1 MKAQQT
7 SSRTSFFARTTFGP
21 PNYLVLALA
30 AAFLIALIPVGAKR
44 AIQTNTNRV
53 EDWLPNTFTESSN
66 LQWFR
71 EHFSGEQFAL
81 VSWDGCTLANTEKL
95 DQLSRKLSPSQDAV
109 SSSHEDSELRQ
120 RARWYKQIVSG
131 PSVLANLTTPP
142 LSLGYT
148 EAVTR
153 LEGAL
158 VGPVRRDTQGRSLGD
173 QTRTTCLVVYLSAEA
188 TKDNITM
195 RQAVEKI
202 TDIAANE
209 CAIPRETIHMGGTPV
224 ENIAIDAEATR
235 TIVQL
240 SGWAGLLGFC
250 LAIICFRSFTIA
262 ALVFGVGVLSAG
274 LSLAIVFYFGAA
286 EVALLNLPQPHLGAV
301 DAILMSMP
309 AVVYVLGLASA
320 IHFINYY
327 LDARRAQDTTTAV
340 EMACRN
346 CWWPSIL
353 AAFATALGLSTLI
366 ASDILPIQKF
376 GLFTTVA
383 VLAMVLVVFSI
394 LPVVLYRF
402 PLDDQKIK
410 RSRNTNLPDWLLNL
424 FGFVVGRHALVSVI
438 CVILTAIFA
447 LGFMRIG
454 TSVQLLKLFSPKT
467 DIIQDYAWLEEN
479 LGNVVPMEVVVTV
492 PPERIRT
499 ADFHAEQ
506 DGMQYRMTMLE
517 RLDMIRE
524 IQFRIEALPEVSCAM
539 SAATFAPTKTDT
551 GFSIAADRSNDYSI
565 NKGIEDQRALLLNG
579 DYLRKERLGDSYAES
594 GRELWRVSA
603 RVEALANPKGRVKEI
618 DYGQFVE
625 QLKSAVDPVL
635 VAYQQRD
642 MIVEQLHKQ
651 GKKLDGAQICI
662 LYRTPDAAP
671 EPILNSQESVLANL
685 LLKSG
690 VRPRTLPDGQRLRG
704 VTFFNLTPFDTQME
718 EPHYL
723 DKAVH
728 ALGSQD
734 ALILVSAG
742 SDPTAKKLADGGLN
756 MIDVTKVDIS
766 KLNATVDVQK
776 SGVPRPIGSVYTGVV
791 PVVYKAQRQLLQTLN
806 YSVFWASVGV
816 TGVMIIILR
825 SAVAG
830 LTAMLPN
837 MFPFVVIFGTLGWL
851 GIKIDI
857 GIMLSASIAL
867 ALALS
872 HTIHYLTCFRRG
884 TALGLNR
891 IESVMF
897 AYDRSAPAILQTAI
911 IGGLGLAVFSLSGF
925 TPTQQFGLLMVG
937 TLAVALVGDLIL
949 LPALLAGPLGYYFGG
964 KESVTD
970 TAALAVPGAF
980 AEATKRILNKLRLT
994 TESELPSISE
1004 TATPVFVDV
1013 PTEPAP
1019 SAAFAARMAPATEQR
1034 TEVIDGAHAD
1044 LHARL
1049 RNLRRESSPRRH
1061 PS

>member
-1 MKAQQT
+1 L
-7 SSRTSFFARTTFGP
+7 ARNTFGL

-30 AAFLIALIPVGAKR
+30 AAFLIALIPVGARR
-44 AIQTNTNRV
+44 AIHSNANRV

-66 LQWFR
+66 LRWFR
-71 EHFSGEQFAL
+71 DHFTGEQFAL

-95 DQLSRKLSPSQDAV
+95 DQLARKLAPSQDAI
-109 SSSHEDSELRQ
+109 STAAENSDLRQ
-120 RARWYKQIVSG
+120 RARWYNQVVSG
-131 PSVLANLTTPP
+131 PSVLAQLTAAP
-142 LSLGYT
+142 LSLSYA
-148 EAVTR
+148 EAASR

-158 VGPVRRDTQGRSLGD
+158 VGPVRRDAQGRSLGD

-188 TKDNITM
+188 TQDNKTM

-209 CAIPRETIHMGGTPV
+209 CAIPRETIHMGGPPV
-224 ENIAIDAEATR
+224 ENIAIDTEATH

-240 SGWAGLLGFC
+240 SGCAGLFGFG
-250 LAIICFRSFTIA
+250 LAFICFRSFKIA
-262 ALVFGVGVLSAG
+262 ALVFAVGVLSAG
-274 LSLAIVFYFGAA
+274 LSLAVVFYFGVA
-286 EVALLNLPQPHLGAV
+286 EIALLNLGEPHLGKI

-309 AVVYVLGLASA
+309 AVVYVLGLAGA

-327 LDARRAQDTTTAV
+327 LDARRDQGPTAAVETAV
-340 EMACRN
+340 RS
-346 CWWPSIL
+346 CWWPSLL
-353 AAFATALGLSTLI
+353 ASLATALGLSTLI

-383 VLAMVLVVFSI
+383 VLAMVLVLFSI
-394 LPVVLYRF
+394 LPVVLFRF
-402 PLDDQKIK
+402 PLDDRKIQH
-410 RSRNTNLPDWLLNL
+410 SSSSNLPDWLLDL
-424 FGFVVGRHALVSVI
+424 FGFVVGRHALVNVI
-438 CVILTAIFA
+438 CVIVTAIFA
-447 LGFMRIG
+447 VGFTRIG

-479 LGNVVPMEVVVTV
+479 LGNLVPMEVLVTV

-499 ADFHAEQ
+499 ADEHAEQ
-506 DGMQYRMTMLE
+506 DGKQYRMTMLE

-524 IQFRIEALPEVSCAM
+524 IQFRVEALPEVSRAM
-539 SAATFAPTKTDT
+539 SAATFAPTNTDT
-551 GFSIAADRSNDYSI
+551 GISIAADRSNDYSI
-565 NKGIEDQRALLLNG
+565 NKGIEEQRALLLTG
-579 DYLRKERLGDSYAES
+579 DYLRKERLADTYSES

-642 MIVEQLHKQ
+642 IIIEQLHKQ

-718 EPHYL
+718 EPQYL
-723 DKAVH
+723 HRAVQ
-728 ALGSQD
+728 ALGAQD

-742 SDPTAKKLADGGLN
+742 SDPTAKKLADGGFN
-756 MIDVTKVDIS
+756 MIDVTHVEVS
-766 KLNATVDVQK
+766 KLSAAVDVQK
-776 SGVPRPIGSVYTGVV
+776 SVEPRPIGSVYTGVV
-791 PVVYKAQRQLLQTLN
+791 PVVYKTQRQLLQTLN

-816 TGVMIIILR
+816 TGVMIIVLR

-830 LTAMLPN
+830 LTAMIPN

-851 GIKIDI
+851 GIKVDI

-872 HTIHYLTCFRRG
+872 HTIHYLTWFRRG

-891 IESVMF
+891 IEAVMF
-897 AYDRSAPAILQTAI
+897 AYDRCAPAMLQTAI
-911 IGGLGLAVFSLSGF
+911 IGGLGLAVFGLSGF
-925 TPTQQFGLLMVG
+925 TPTQQFGFLMVG

-970 TAALAVPGAF
+970 TTALAVPGAF
-980 AEATKRILNKLRLT
+980 AVATQRVLKKLRLT
-994 TESELPSISE
+994 TDSELPSISE

-1013 PTEPAP
+1013 PAEPAP
-1019 SAAFAARMAPATEQR
+1019 TAAFAARIAPATEQR
-1034 TEVIDGAHAD
+1034 TDVIDGAHAD

-1049 RNLRRESSPRRH
+1049 RNLRRETSPKRH